1 MMTESRNSLKN
12 GHQEAQERE
21 ENLRAEKDSNNNNN
35 NNNSFV
41 GTVVLEL
48 KSKFNSWLDEFN
60 GVSWSFGF
68 SENKTI
74 SSSEV
79 SAQLVLLWLATRR
92 RDEVTVLL
100 NTLHPPFLVIELKL
114 SR

>member
-48 KSKFNSWLDEFN
+48 KSKFNS
-60 GVSWSFGF
+60 
-68 SENKTI
+68 
-74 SSSEV
+74 
-79 SAQLVLLWLATRR
+79 
-92 RDEVTVLL
+92 
-100 NTLHPPFLVIELKL
+100 
-114 SR
+114 